1 MRAKQPTDQMKY
13 YGAGIRA
20 LGDLGVMGWTRD
32 RSSFGQL
39 SLYELIYRLK
49 PRKPV

>member
-13 YGAGIRA
+13 YRAGSRA
-20 LGDLGVMGWTRD
+20 PGDSSATGWERG